1 MEKPIYLTD
10 KRFFYNI
17 ARVEYRNGNISEE
30 ELKLKKKLWEDEYK
44 DPNYEQKFKKRYG
57 AREDK

>member
-17 ARVEYRNGNISEE
+17 ARVEYRYGRISEE
-30 ELKLKKKLWEDEYK
+30 ELQLKKKLWEDEYK
-44 DPNYEQKFKKRYG
+44 DPN
-57 AREDK
+57 

>member
-1 MEKPIYLTD
+1 MEKPVYLTD

-17 ARVEYRNGNISEE
+17 AKVEYRNGNISEE

-44 DPNYEQKFKKRYG
+44 DPNYEQKFKKKYG
-57 AREDK
+57 PRDL